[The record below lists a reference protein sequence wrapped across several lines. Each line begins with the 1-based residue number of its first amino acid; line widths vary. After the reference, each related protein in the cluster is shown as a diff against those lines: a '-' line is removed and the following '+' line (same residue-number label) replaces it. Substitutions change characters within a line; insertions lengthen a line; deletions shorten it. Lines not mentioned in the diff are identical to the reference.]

1 MAIFVAKNGSLQTL
15 KGVFECKNMLREG
28 VDYEGYDW
36 LKADI
41 PISTTMMSLP
51 INSKNFEFQR
61 NFIQLMNSSYFFTGS
76 SSNNSYAY
84 FITDTLDMN
93 DLRPQIWNGESNI
106 VVYTSSSKLGL
117 GIHTITANDNGITIS
132 SATNTATLPWYGNEA
147 NVVIFNN
154 ANNVNKKTIHL
165 TSSIKV
171 DGVTRY
177 VPCQLLKPIP
187 ASLDANNRARSAGE
201 CGMYDSIS
209 GKFFGNVASTGSFTV
224 VND

>member
-15 KGVFECKNMLREG
+15 KGVYECKNMLREG

-41 PISTTMMSLP
+41 PISINMMSLP
-51 INSKNFEFQR
+51 INSKNFEFKR
-61 NFIQLMNSSYFFTGS
+61 NWIQVLNSGYFQTSSY
-76 SSNNSYAY
+76 SYYLYDLNGRLIPKIWDNKQKKDVY
-84 FITDTLDMN
+84 FASVN
-93 DLRPQIWNGESNI
+93 
-106 VVYTSSSKLGL
+106 VGL
-117 GIHTITANDNGITIS
+117 GIHTITANNNGVTIS
-132 SATNTATLPWYGNEA
+132 SATNTTTLPWYGNEA
-147 NVVIFNN
+147 TVVFNRAHN
-154 ANNVNKKTIHL
+154 ENKHTIHL

-177 VPCQLLKPIP
+177 VPCQLLQDIP
-187 ASLDANNRARSAGE
+187 ATLDANGKARVAGE